1 MRPKRIWIQVKVRC
15 QYAPRFVPR
24 NMTNPTD
31 KVCLCAAGCAWFFR
45 ALSTYRFIIFVN
57 LGNYRVSA
65 DSVESDGDQRQEEH
79 GGGGPDPHGCAGL
92 AV

>member
-1 MRPKRIWIQVKVRC
+1 M
-15 QYAPRFVPR
+15 PRLVPVPR
-24 NMTNPTD
+24 NMTRSNPTD
-31 KVCLCAAGCAWFFR
+31 KACLCAAGCAWFFR

-79 GGGGPDPHGCAGL
+79 GGGGPDPHGCWL
-92 AV
+92 FDF